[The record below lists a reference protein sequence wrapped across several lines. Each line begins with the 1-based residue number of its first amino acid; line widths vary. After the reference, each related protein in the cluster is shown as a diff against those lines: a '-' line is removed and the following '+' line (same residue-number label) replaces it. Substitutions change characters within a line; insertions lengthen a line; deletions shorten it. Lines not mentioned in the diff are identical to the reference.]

1 MTMSVLIPEAA
12 GNPAAARTSWRWPAL
27 AALALAAALLS
38 ALAAGFFAQAARVR
52 VSVDGLPATV
62 YTHADTVGSLLD
74 EMQLALLPEDVL
86 QPARST
92 PLARDAAIT
101 IRRARPVIL
110 EIEGGTRRWRTQA
123 QTVAGALAEQELTLG
138 AHDVL
143 TLDGRGATA
152 AASLAAPPL
161 AAGRVLPGL
170 PAVYPWRGAEPPA
183 AVLSLRRAAQL
194 TVQIGPVQWSA
205 WTIASTV
212 GEALAERQILI
223 YEGDRVE
230 PALGEPVRTGMRV
243 HIERSMPVV
252 LTTAG
257 HQLPTRS
264 RARTV
269 AGLLAENGLML
280 SGQDRVEPALDTA
293 LRPDLAVRITRV
305 EHAFEIAEQ
314 VTPYESIWQAD
325 PELEIDNQ
333 QLEQEGVNGI
343 TRQRYRIVLE
353 DGQPITRTLEDTW
366 LAQAPVTRVFTY
378 GSKIVLRQLDTP
390 GGVMTYWRKIRM
402 FATSYT
408 AADAGTP
415 RSSPWYGRTRT
426 GMQAGYGVV
435 AVDPNVVSL
444 YTQLYVPGYGQAV
457 AGDTGSG
464 VKGRWIDL
472 GYPDGQ
478 AASWGR
484 CIDVYLLGPP
494 PPSYTIAYRLPNR
507 PAVSCLNR

>member
-1 MTMSVLIPEAA
+1 MSALIPEAA
-12 GNPAAARTSWRWPAL
+12 GNPATERTSWRWPAL
-27 AALALAAALLS
+27 AALVLAVGLLA
-38 ALAAGFFAQAARVR
+38 ALAAGFFVQATRVR
-52 VSVDGLPATV
+52 VRVDGLATTV

-74 EMQLALLPEDVL
+74 EMQLALRPEDVL

-92 PLARDAAIT
+92 PLAGDAAIA
-101 IRRARPVIL
+101 IRRARPLIL
-110 EIEGGTRRWRTQA
+110 EIEGGARRWRTQA
-123 QTVAGALAEQELTLG
+123 QTVAAALAEQDLALG
-138 AHDVL
+138 EHDVL
-143 TLDGRGATA
+143 TLDGHGA
-152 AASLAAPPL
+152 AAADSLAAPRL
-161 AAGRVLPGL
+161 DAGRTLPGL
-170 PAVYPWRGAEPPA
+170 PAVYPWRGTEPPT
-183 AVLSLRRAAQL
+183 AVLSLRRAARL
-194 TVQIGPVQWSA
+194 TVQIGSVQWSA

-212 GEALAERQILI
+212 GEALAERQIVI

-230 PALGEPVRTGMRV
+230 PALGEPVRTGIRV
-243 HIERSMPVV
+243 RIERSMPVV

-280 SGQDRVEPALDTA
+280 SGQDRVEPALDTP
-293 LRPDLAVRITRV
+293 LQPELAVRITRV
-305 EHAFEIAEQ
+305 EHVFEIAEQ

-325 PELEIDNQ
+325 AELEIDNE

-378 GSKIVLRQLDTP
+378 GAKIVLRQLDTP
-390 GGVMTYWRKIRM
+390 AGVVTYWRKVRM

-435 AVDPNVVSL
+435 AVDPAVVSL
-444 YTQLYVPGYGQAV
+444 YTELYVPGYGQAV

-478 AASWGR
+478 AAGWSR
-484 CIDVYLLGPP
+484 CVEVYLLGPP
-494 PPSYTIAYRLPNR
+494 PPSYAITYRLPNR